1 MKALHSRDHASSFLR
16 AGEGAPDV
24 WTSTC
29 PASDAH
35 GLAPPRPIYLD
46 HHATTPMDPR
56 VITVVRRVMEECFGN
71 PNSVDHVFGDRAAAL
86 LSEAREHVSAL
97 VGAEPEH
104 VRFTS
109 GATEAIR
116 IALSIAEEAVQGRP
130 IRVAATRV
138 EHHAVLDALGY
149 WERRGRAQVVWINVD
164 ERARVELSAIAA
176 AVAEGADLLCLMAAN
191 NEVGTIYPIE
201 DAAAI
206 ARRAGAAILVDA
218 TQAASA
224 GSLRAADWGIDY
236 LALSAHKLYGPK
248 GAGALVGPLA
258 CSEAAELAAGHSG
271 TPNSP
276 ALAGFGE
283 ASRLA
288 LLERDRDQIRLC
300 ELRDRL
306 EAALLSSVPRLVVNG
321 DRANRLAGN
330 LHISAPGVPN
340 GAVIAR
346 VRRDVA
352 VSTGSACS
360 SGSDAPSHV
369 LRAMRLPAD
378 IQDSALRV
386 SVGKFT
392 TTDEV
397 DRAAALLAAAIADVR
412 TAMGM
417 RA

>member
-1 MKALHSRDHASSFLR
+1 MTALRVRGRVSSVSK
-16 AGEGAPDV
+16 AGERAPHA
-24 WTSTC
+24 WEPPC
-29 PASDAH
+29 PARQVQGRAASK
-35 GLAPPRPIYLD
+35 PVYLD
-46 HHATTPMDPR
+46 HHATTPLDPR

-71 PNSVDHVFGDRAAAL
+71 PNSADHVFGDRAAEL
-86 LSEAREHVSAL
+86 LSQARQHVGAL

-116 IALSIAEEAVQGRP
+116 LAIGIAEEDVQSRP
-130 IRVAATRV
+130 LRVAAMRV
-138 EHHAVLDALGY
+138 EHHAVLHALEY
-149 WERRGRAQVVWINVD
+149 WERRGRAEVLWIDVD
-164 ERARVELSAIAA
+164 DQARVKLSAIADA
-176 AVAEGADLLCLMAAN
+176 MAQGADLLCVMAAN

-201 DAAAI
+201 EAAEI
-206 ARRAGAAILVDA
+206 ARRSGAAILVDA

-236 LALSAHKLYGPK
+236 LALSAHKVYGPK

-258 CSEAAELAAGHSG
+258 CSEAAELAAGHGG
-271 TPNSP
+271 TPNVP

-288 LLERDRDQIRLC
+288 LIERDVDQARLR

-306 EAALLSSVPRLVVNG
+306 EVALLSSVPGLVVNG
-321 DRANRLAGN
+321 DKANRLAGN
-330 LHISAPGVPN
+330 LHVSAPGAPN

-346 VRRDVA
+346 VRREVA

-360 SGSDAPSHV
+360 SASEAASHV
-369 LRAMRLPAD
+369 LRAMRLPVA
-378 IQDSALRV
+378 IQDSALRI

-392 TTDEV
+392 TADEI

-412 TAMGM
+412 TAMGA
-417 RA
+417 RT